1 MRLLLAE
8 DERELSNALVTILK
22 LKGYDVDAA
31 GDGAQALELILGQS
45 YDGLILDIM
54 MPKMSG
60 LEVLKEI
67 RERKIVT
74 PVLLLTAKSEVEDRV
89 EGLNLGADDYLAKPF
104 VMAELLAR
112 VNALVRRGGE
122 YFIQTYNVGNTVLKA
137 DGMELSVGGNSLR
150 LAGKEVDMLSMFMGN
165 PGRIIRVSQFMERL
179 SEEEEVTEDMVEL
192 YISYLRNKL
201 ESLLAD
207 VSITGNMEQGFKL
220 QEKQSTV

>member
-22 LKGYDVDAA
+22 LKGYDVEPAY
-31 GDGAQALELILGQS
+31 DGEQAFNLVLSQS

-60 LEVLKEI
+60 LEVLKKI
-67 RERKIVT
+67 REKNILT
-74 PVLLLTAKSEVEDRV
+74 PVLMLTAKSEVEDRV

-122 YFIQTYNVGNTVLKA
+122 YTIQTYNVGNTVLKA
-137 DGMELSVGGNSLR
+137 DGMELSVGENSLR

-165 PGRIIRVSQFMERL
+165 PNRTIKVSQFMERL
-179 SEEEEVTEDMVEL
+179 GDGEEVTQEMVSL
-192 YISYLRNKL
+192 YIDYLKNKL
-201 ESLLAD
+201 DSLHAD
-207 VSITGNMEQGFKL
+207 IFIVGNMEQGFKL
-220 QEKQSTV
+220 EER

>member
-122 YFIQTYNVGNTVLKA
+122 YSIQTYNVGNTVLKA